1 MIHIVYLTAI
11 VILLV
16 TVSPKY
22 LGVFKILSLENVLSK
37 SMVMNVR
44 YSILIA
50 TVFWTIYT
58 QFAYTEESKEGYTNS
73 NMTYGKTEQTAA
85 GQYGS
90 AADTYKYSS
99 SEYDAE
105 QTTELCKPGSSLT
118 QDEREIICNSA
129 PGVAMA
135 SAPGSAP
142 GSAPSVAKELS
153 NMPMQPSPL
162 YEPGSVL
169 YGGMG
174 YIPSYEEAAYN
185 DNFIFKE
192 QPTLIE
198 NAFYDNEGFCKQSD
212 TFGSIEEKC
221 NSLSKDMCASTGCCV
236 LIGGVKCVQGN
247 ETGPKRRAI
256 YSDTTIQNRDVYY
269 YQGKCYGNCVQ

>member
-22 LGVFKILSLENVLSK
+22 LGVFKILSLENILSK
-37 SMVMNVR
+37 SMVLNMR

-50 TVFWTIYT
+50 TLFWIIYT
-58 QFAYTEESKEGYTNS
+58 QTKESREGYVNR
-73 NMTYGKTEQTAA
+73 NMTYGTTEQTAA

-90 AADTYKYSS
+90 TPDSYRYSS
-99 SEYDAE
+99 SAFDAS
-105 QTTELCKPGSSLT
+105 QHTEVCKPDSNLT
-118 QDEREIICNSA
+118 PEEREIICNSA
-129 PGVAMA
+129 PGVAKA
-135 SAPGSAP
+135 FGPGYAPGAAS
-142 GSAPSVAKELS
+142 GLS
-153 NMPMQPSPL
+153 DMPMQPSPL

-169 YGGMG
+169 YGGLG
-174 YIPSYEEAAYN
+174 YKPSYEQAAYN
-185 DNFIFKE
+185 NNFIFLD

-198 NAFYDNEGFCKQSD
+198 NSFYDNEGFCKQAD
-212 TFGSIEEKC
+212 TFGNIEEKC

-236 LIGGVKCVQGN
+236 LIGGEKCVQGN

-269 YQGKCYGNCVQ
+269 YQGKCYGNCVK

>member
-1 MIHIVYLTAI
+1 MIQHIVYLTAI

-50 TVFWTIYT
+50 TLFWMIYT
-58 QFAYTEESKEGYTNS
+58 QTQGSKEGYKNS
-73 NMTYGKTEQTAA
+73 NMSYGKTQQTDA

-90 AADTYKYSS
+90 APDSYIYSS
-99 SEYDAE
+99 SVYDAE
-105 QTTELCKPGSSLT
+105 QTTELCKPGSNLT
-118 QDEREIICNSA
+118 PDEREIICNSA
-129 PGVAMA
+129 PG
-135 SAPGSAP
+135 SAPVSAP
-142 GSAPSVAKELS
+142 GSAPSISEALS
-153 NMPMQPSPL
+153 NTPMQPSPI

-174 YIPSYEEAAYN
+174 YIPSYEQAAYN
-185 DNFIFKE
+185 DKFVFQN
-192 QPTLIE
+192 QPTVIE

-212 TFGSIEEKC
+212 TFGNIEEKC

-236 LIGGVKCVQGN
+236 LMGGVKCVQGN
-247 ETGPKRRAI
+247 ESGPKRRAI

>member
-22 LGVFKILSLENVLSK
+22 LGVFKILSLENILSK

-50 TVFWTIYT
+50 TLFWMIYT
-58 QFAYTEESKEGYTNS
+58 QFVYKEGYTTGN
-73 NMTYGKTEQTAA
+73 A

-90 AADTYKYSS
+90 APDTYKYSS
-99 SEYDAE
+99 NAIDAA
-105 QTTELCKPGSSLT
+105 QHTEVCKPDSNLT
-118 QDEREIICNSA
+118 PAEREIICNSA
-129 PGVAMA
+129 PGAA
-135 SAPGSAP
+135 KAFGPGY
-142 GSAPSVAKELS
+142 APSAAKELGT
-153 NMPMQPSPL
+153 MPMQPSPL

-169 YGGMG
+169 YGGLG
-174 YIPSYEEAAYN
+174 YKPSYEQGAYN
-185 DNFIFKE
+185 NNFIFRD

-198 NAFYDNEGFCKQSD
+198 NSFYDNEGFCKQSD
-212 TFGSIEEKC
+212 TFGNIEEKC

-236 LIGGVKCVQGN
+236 LIGGEKCVQGN

-269 YQGKCYGNCVQ
+269 YQGKCYGNCSQ

>member
-22 LGVFKILSLENVLSK
+22 LGVFKILSLENILSK

-50 TVFWTIYT
+50 TLFWMIYT
-58 QFAYTEESKEGYTNS
+58 QFVHTDESKEGYENR
-73 NMTYGKTEQTAA
+73 NMTYGTTEQTAA

-90 AADTYKYSS
+90 APDSYIYSS
-99 SEYDAE
+99 SGYDGA
-105 QTTELCKPGSSLT
+105 QTTELCKPGSILNRE
-118 QDEREIICNSA
+118 EREIICN
-129 PGVAMA
+129 

-142 GSAPSVAKELS
+142 GSAPSIAEALS
-153 NMPMQPSPL
+153 NTPMQPSPL

-192 QPTLIE
+192 QPTIIE

-269 YQGKCYGNCVQ
+269 YQGKCYGNCVK